1 MRFNNRSRP
10 AWMWLVLLGLVE
22 CGLHRLL
29 GGKVILAGF
38 SARFK
43 LFGKIDNY
51 LGGNAAGGIPQFQR
65 AK

>member
-1 MRFNNRSRP
+1 MR
-10 AWMWLVLLGLVE
+10 LVLLGLVE
-22 CGLHRLL
+22 CGLHRLV